1 MRRLLVNRTTIHVRH
16 AAALCALAMAV
27 AACGDAGMGPKNAR
41 SINAKGA
48 ALSRFDGS
56 YSFTYDPTRGITT
69 KLSDKLHTISIPAGG
84 ICDPASSSYGP
95 GTWDDA
101 CTVLTHS
108 ITITVNSYSD
118 ADGSHPYLDFS
129 PALRF
134 VPSKTTTLTFNMK
147 KASVEAFAT
156 INYCVTADFCVN
168 EGLTDPSLATFND
181 GKGKLTRRIKH
192 FSGYNVAAGIECVVS
207 ELDPDCIDDGRE
219 GGLLSRTSD
228 GFRATLDNSTSA
240 GAARTGKKKK
250 SGYMVVSGI
259 EEQ

>member
-1 MRRLLVNRTTIHVRH
+1 MRRLFVNRTTIHVRH

-27 AACGDAGMGPKNAR
+27 AACGDASLGPKNAR
-41 SINAKGA
+41 SSNARGA
-48 ALSRFDGS
+48 SLSRFDGS
-56 YSFTYDPTRGITT
+56 YSFTYDPTKGITT

-95 GTWDDA
+95 GTWDDE
-101 CTVLTHS
+101 CDVLTHP

-118 ADGSHPYLDFS
+118 VDGTHPYLDFS

-134 VPSKTTTLTFNMK
+134 VPSKTTTITFNMK
-147 KASVEAFAT
+147 KVSISDFST
-156 INYCVTADFCVN
+156 INYCVTADLCVN

-181 GKGKLTRRIKH
+181 GKGKLSRRIKH
-192 FSGYNVAAGIECVVS
+192 FSGYNVAAGIECAVS
-207 ELDPDCIDDGRE
+207 DLDPDCIDMDR
-219 GGLLSRTSD
+219 GGLLNRTSD
-228 GFRATLDNSTSA
+228 GRRVTLDNPTA
-240 GAARTGKKKK
+240 ADGAKTAKKKK